1 MKTFSNLQIHQLES
15 EFTGQLSATK
25 GGGKILARSRKKF
38 RERRQSS
45 KKVLLWVE
53 GSSKLLSSNYLPSL
67 ACPFA
72 EREYFPWSVF
82 NKGILLCLGL
92 KSGTCLN
99 HPLPLFFFFL
109 NSVPQQN
116 RSLPTWPAWMARKP
130 QRSSQLFVQMLA
142 LHALL
147 PQLLSLC
154 VLEMQIQVPVLHG
167 KDSAVWAVSPDPYKA
182 FFFFWI
188 NK

>member
-99 HPLPLFFFFL
+99 HPLPLFFFFFKQCPSAKPEL
-109 NSVPQQN
+109 TNLACLDGQKTPKVLSAFCTNAGITCSTTTTAFFMCAGDANSGPCTAWQGLCSLSRLP
-116 RSLPTWPAWMARKP
+116 RSL
-130 QRSSQLFVQMLA
+130 QS
-142 LHALL
+142 
-147 PQLLSLC
+147 
-154 VLEMQIQVPVLHG
+154 
-167 KDSAVWAVSPDPYKA
+167 
-182 FFFFWI
+182 FFFSFE
-188 NK
+188 